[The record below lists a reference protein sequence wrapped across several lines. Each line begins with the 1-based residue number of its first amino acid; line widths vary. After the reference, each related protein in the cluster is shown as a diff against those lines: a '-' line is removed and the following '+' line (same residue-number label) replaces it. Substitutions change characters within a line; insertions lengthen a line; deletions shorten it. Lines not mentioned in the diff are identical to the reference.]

1 MNIFSPSNMTATSA
15 KCQFYIVYQSYG
27 YVYSPE
33 RRISLSGLPDNC
45 EKDPG
50 IQNEHMIQVTQWGV
64 FLACVSGYTWI

>member
-50 IQNEHMIQVTQWGV
+50 IQNEHMIQVTQ
-64 FLACVSGYTWI
+64 